1 MIHTKLRNRLAMK
14 KLHKLV
20 YVHYNVRLRVKNL
33 MQERSDKDLYNPI
46 DLNHI
51 FNDDDILDEWIREGE
66 EPILSS
72 DNLDWLDQDLPSR
85 EGREA
90 ARADDGGTSNRV
102 SRRGSSIAQGRE
114 IGSSR
119 KGKAPQIIVSNTSSD
134 EGDDRANRR
143 GSNIV
148 GDSED
153 SEDTSGDNGAGGGIG
168 ASGAVDSG
176 YVNQV
181 DHGMSWAQGNE
192 NYYATQ
198 DTDHGYRP
206 GIWEQRKHLE
216 GLTTFPSDDDYSS
229 GHDYR
234 SNCNQ
239 IDEHFQSLALGAV
252 PHFRGE
258 GDRSYHN
265 FGSSDNS
272 SNAFSGYDFDQ
283 YSTTGTRASGS
294 YGYDQSSDSSS
305 VAYRG
310 FGYYQHGVEPVQP
323 PRPYFPNYGSSTQ
336 SSQPTHSSDEQFFQS
351 HSRYA
356 NYRPDL
362 YARRR
367 TNDDDNDFEPPRHS
381 TWY

>member
-1 MIHTKLRNRLAMK
+1 
-14 KLHKLV
+14 
-20 YVHYNVRLRVKNL
+20 
-33 MQERSDKDLYNPI
+33 MQERSDEYLYNPI

-72 DNLDWLDQDLPSR
+72 DNLNWLDQDLPSR

-102 SRRGSSIAQGRE
+102 SRCGSCIAQGRD

-134 EGDDRANRR
+134 DGDDRVNRG

-148 GDSED
+148 GDSEN

-168 ASGAVDSG
+168 ASSVVDSG
-176 YVNQV
+176 NVNQV
-181 DHGMSWAQGNE
+181 DHDMLWAQGNE

-198 DTDHGYRP
+198 DIDHGYRP

-239 IDEHFQSLALGAV
+239 IDEHFQSLALGSV
-252 PHFRGE
+252 PHFKGE
-258 GDRSYHN
+258 GVDPIITLEVVIILQMLLVGMILISIQPLEQELVVPMDMTDLLIVVALVLSP
-265 FGSSDNS
+265 SSLQGHIFLIIDHQPNHLSQHIQVMNNS
-272 SNAFSGYDFDQ
+272 FNHILTIQIIVLVCMLVVGLMMMMIL
-283 YSTTGTRASGS
+283 
-294 YGYDQSSDSSS
+294 SSLII
-305 VAYRG
+305 
-310 FGYYQHGVEPVQP
+310 QHGI
-323 PRPYFPNYGSSTQ
+323 
-336 SSQPTHSSDEQFFQS
+336 D
-351 HSRYA
+351 
-356 NYRPDL
+356 
-362 YARRR
+362 
-367 TNDDDNDFEPPRHS
+367 
-381 TWY
+381 